1 VAQNSKFTSIA
12 GWQTREQILS
22 KYNIQLKSPDQDLID
37 LIWTNDR
44 PSKPNSEI
52 EIHDVKYSGILN
64 YFLICININI
74 YDHI

>member
-74 YDHI
+74 FDRI